1 MEWEEIYMI
10 LMIRPNQFLINQF
23 KDNKN
28 IEFIIISFDHKY
40 DTPEVLNKAY
50 GDIFSNYNNI
60 HFLSSYKNKEDLIKL
75 TTEAGIGFSG
85 IDEGDEREIGH
96 TLKSLLIDPNG
107 LLVSSYPG
115 DNWLPKEVEKNIIEK
130 LKIYSLD

>member
-1 MEWEEIYMI
+1 MAGVNKVI
-10 LMIRPNQFLINQF
+10 LVGNLG
-23 KDNKN
+23 KD
-28 IEFIIISFDHKY
+28 
-40 DTPEVLNKAY
+40 PEVKYLDNGVVVAN
-50 GDIFSNYNNI
+50 FS
-60 HFLSSYKNKEDLIKL
+60 LATTESYKNKEGIIKL
-75 TTEAGIGFSG
+75 TTEAGLGFSG